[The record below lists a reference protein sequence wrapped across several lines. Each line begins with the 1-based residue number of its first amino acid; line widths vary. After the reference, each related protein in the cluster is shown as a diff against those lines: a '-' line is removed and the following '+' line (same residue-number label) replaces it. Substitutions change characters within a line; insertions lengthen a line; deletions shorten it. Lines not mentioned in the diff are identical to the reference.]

1 MSPLP
6 LVTPLI
12 RERIARE
19 FDDRGPDACMIE
31 IEDHLRQN
39 NPELFDM
46 IAKCAHSLGDYR
58 RIMVGFGMFYRLL
71 LAPTTPGDERSLLS
85 PLPRVTAQTREKIV
99 RLIDNQ
105 GSEAFTLEIIE
116 ELEAENPELLQMAH
130 GFASPQT
137 DYLLVMQGFALF
149 YKSLT
154 DQLSAD
160 RASLH

>member
-31 IEDHLRQN
+31 IEDDLRRN

-46 IAKCAHSLGDYR
+46 IAKCAQSLGDYR

-71 LAPTTPGDERSLLS
+71 LAPATPGDERALLS
-85 PLPRVTAQTREKIV
+85 PLPRVTAQTREMIV

-116 ELEAENPELLQMAH
+116 GLEADNPELLQMAH
-130 GFASPQT
+130 GFASSQT

-149 YKSLT
+149 YKSLI
-154 DQLSAD
+154 DQFSAD
-160 RASLH
+160 MASLH

>member
-31 IEDHLRQN
+31 IEDDLRRY

-46 IAKCAHSLGDYR
+46 IARCAHSLGDYR

-71 LAPTTPGDERSLLS
+71 LAPASPGDERSRLS
-85 PLPRVTAQTREKIV
+85 PLPRVTPQTREMIV
-99 RLIDNQ
+99 RLIDDK
-105 GSEAFTLEIIE
+105 GAETFTMDVIA
-116 ELEAENPELLQMAH
+116 ELEANNPELLQMAH
-130 GFASPQT
+130 GFASRQT
-137 DYLLVMQGFALF
+137 EYLSVMQGFALL
-149 YKSLT
+149 YKSLI
-154 DQLSAD
+154 DQLRAD
-160 RASLH
+160 RTLLH